1 MDTFCGG
8 GKFLTFGGSGG
19 GRCII
24 LIISMQIHDTGEAET
39 NGDMYG
45 EGGGKVARKVNK
57 YADLE
62 R

>member
-24 LIISMQIHDTGEAET
+24 LIISLQIHDTGEAET

-45 EGGGKVARKVNK
+45 EGGGGR
-57 YADLE
+57 
-62 R
+62 